1 MSFKEGDTVRV
12 LMGCIWQRVE
22 IEKIL
27 PDDYYLCGTNTWSTY
42 FHKSLIKPN
51 IEMKTKKVTISLTEE
66 QQQQAKEISKELLGK
81 ENISGLFAF
90 WINQHLKKRS
100 KPS

>member
-1 MSFKEGDTVRV
+1 MFTVVSFHQAGE
-12 LMGCIWQRVE
+12 MGRLPVAPL
-22 IEKIL
+22 IL
-27 PDDYYLCGTNTWSTY
+27 NKT
-42 FHKSLIKPN
+42 KK
-51 IEMKTKKVTISLTEE
+51 MKTKKVTISLTEE

-100 KPS
+100 KPY